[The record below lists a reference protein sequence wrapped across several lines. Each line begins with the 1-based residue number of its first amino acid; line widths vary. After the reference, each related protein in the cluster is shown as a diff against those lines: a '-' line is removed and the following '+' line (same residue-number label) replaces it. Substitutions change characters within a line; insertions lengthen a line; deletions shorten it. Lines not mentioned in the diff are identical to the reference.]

1 MSAYSACTL
10 EKSMSLTE
18 LSLRNVVAGYAGTTV
33 LENVDLSV
41 KRGERVGIIGRNGA
55 GKTTTLATAMGL
67 TQKISGQV
75 LLNGLDASAMQT
87 ADRSRHGLGYVP
99 QTRDIFKS
107 LTVRD
112 NLRSGLQGG
121 PETRL
126 EDAYAIFPRLRE
138 RRNNFGNELSGGE
151 QQMLSIARALMGQPD
166 ILLLDEPLEG
176 LSPLVAQELM
186 ASLSRF
192 SLERGLG
199 CILVEQHV
207 ALVLEFA
214 SSILLLERG
223 RPVFWG
229 PTEVL
234 KERPEL
240 LASAIGLKSNAGN
253 SAPQPA

>member
-1 MSAYSACTL
+1 MP
-10 EKSMSLTE
+10 LTE

-41 KRGERVGIIGRNGA
+41 KRGERIGIIGRNGA

-67 TQKISGQV
+67 TQQISGQV
-75 LLNGLDASAMQT
+75 MLNGVDASSMPT
-87 ADRSRHGLGYVP
+87 ADRSRQGLGYVP

-112 NLRSGLQGG
+112 NLRTGLQGA
-121 PETRL
+121 PDARL
-126 EDAYAIFPRLRE
+126 EDAYALFPRLRE
-138 RRNNFGNELSGGE
+138 RRSNFGNELSGGE

-176 LSPLVAQELM
+176 LAPVVAQELM

-192 SLERGLG
+192 SSERGLG
-199 CILVEQHV
+199 CVLVEQHV
-207 ALVLEFA
+207 ALVLDFA

-229 PTEVL
+229 PTLEL
-234 KERPEL
+234 KARPEM
-240 LASAIGLKSNAGN
+240 LASAIGLKSNVGTSNEPIA
-253 SAPQPA
+253 QPA